1 MQEYWIF
8 FAIATAICIG
18 FYGFAQKIK
27 AEIPYQSDN
36 GFVAYSY
43 ITMWIVWILGSLI
56 FGTQLDL
63 TNTDIFLYALWITL
77 CYIVIVKTRLISLRY
92 LSSSSYFINY
102 RIASSLWLM
111 FVGIIFFAETIS
123 LGEILWIF
131 LWFVVFYLL
140 IEKKSASE
148 SISDMKKWFL
158 YLLIGSIAV
167 TWVQA
172 VAKDFTTSWLD
183 LFTLIFFQWI
193 LGTIFMIL
201 LRWKEPLSK
210 MFEIQNSHQW
220 LFLLLSW
227 LVFWIATPL
236 NNYALI
242 WWDLAIVYK
251 IISYSLFIPIIL
263 SIIFYKEQVTGKKL
277 LAFVL
282 TILSIFLFI

>member
-172 VAKDFTTSWLD
+172 VAKDFTTLRYK
-183 LFTLIFFQWI
+183 TLINDSFFYFHDSCFELQHHWI
-193 LGTIFMIL
+193 TMRWYDEIL
-201 LRWKEPLSK
+201 LLCIK
-210 MFEIQNSHQW
+210 
-220 LFLLLSW
+220 LFPTHYL
-227 LVFWIATPL
+227 FQ
-236 NNYALI
+236 
-242 WWDLAIVYK
+242 
-251 IISYSLFIPIIL
+251 SYF
-263 SIIFYKEQVTGKKL
+263 Q
-277 LAFVL
+277 
-282 TILSIFLFI
+282 